1 MIRSLG
7 FRHTSLFSRWV
18 FIELVEV
25 ERGTFRYDEVFIKK
39 HLVPDG
45 VEWFILGRFDGDS
58 HFYLC
63 TYMASYPKIR
73 REYHRL
79 MANDRVIRG
88 SNIFRVD
95 RWEKFY
101 TPA

>member
-1 MIRSLG
+1 MIRSLEFG
-7 FRHTSLFSRWV
+7 YICIFGRRV

-39 HLVPDG
+39 HLVPDS
-45 VEWFILGRFDGDS
+45 VEWFILGRFDGDP
-58 HFYLC
+58 HFYLF
-63 TYMASYPKIR
+63 TYMDSYPKIR